1 MGSTVSRFADRDI
14 TSWKSTDYLY
24 KKEPCPLPTQA
35 RGLFTCMDGGEERI
49 VARGYDKFF
58 NINEV
63 RKTSWQWIEEN
74 THGPYELTVKED
86 GCLIL
91 AGGLD
96 KGKTLLLT
104 DKHSINAPHVQAA
117 SKWMEEQLHQAGK
130 TCEELATFLYENNAT
145 AVFELC
151 DDEFEEQILEYPER
165 ARGLYLHGI
174 NRNAVN
180 LDTWPSAEVAKLATY
195 FGFRAVERFEYDS
208 IQEGCKLADK
218 VRKDQALEGRIIEGF
233 VVRCKLNGSDKPY
246 MFKIKYDVPYLM
258 FREWREVTLRI
269 ISKKPYWTTYSTTKH
284 YASWVKQQLRINP
297 DSFAKCSKKKGTI
310 GLRKQFLEFYKQ
322 HGGNEEDM
330 YEQISQICGE
340 TKVLLLPVGSIGCGK
355 TTVSLA
361 LSRLFGFA
369 HVQGDD
375 MAAVKNARGMF
386 QQAVL
391 EGFEGHKFV
400 VADRCNH
407 IRNLRQ
413 ALTSEIQTE
422 LVNCRIV
429 ALYWPQ
435 DSASA
440 QSILDKN
447 VSRVLARGNAHQSFT
462 PARVPNFRRV
472 MNGYM
477 TAFAPLDLESKSDK
491 LISDVVELDPLADS
505 DVNLQAAVDTL
516 CDMFPDTLKRPS
528 AVEVSQALEEALAY
542 KPVAQHAVHAG
553 KKDKKAFYA
562 SLVPNNVNIKQW
574 LEDTIATN
582 EGEDWRMCRKQLNAS
597 EYNQDCHIELT
608 NAASKGNGRLRLLY
622 KGYTELFSK
631 TDLVAGIEVACT
643 ADYIVSDGRV
653 MALRVN
659 SMITNNSDKRI
670 PARIVKETLADGT
683 VSIECVHGIPY
694 IVLCASK
701 NAEAAQASEML
712 KQVFG
717 FENASVPQ
725 DCPAGWAIVPVQLS
739 FTTSFEKIS

>member
-35 RGLFTCMDGGEERI
+35 RGLFTGVDDGEERI

-130 TCEELATFLYENNAT
+130 TREELATFLYENNAT

-174 NRNAVN
+174 NRNAVS

-208 IQEGCKLADK
+208 IQEGCMLADK

-269 ISKKPYWTTYSTTKH
+269 ISKKPYWTTYSMTKH
-284 YASWVKQQLRINP
+284 YASWAKQQLRNNP
-297 DSFAKCSKKKGTI
+297 ESFAKCSKKKGTI

-355 TTVSLA
+355 TTASLA
-361 LSRLFGFA
+361 LSKLFGFA

-375 MAAVKNARGMF
+375 MAAVKNARGAF

-391 EGFEGHKFV
+391 EGFDGHKFV

-435 DSASA
+435 DSAPA

-505 DVNLQAAVDTL
+505 DVNLQVAVDTL

-542 KPVAQHAVHAG
+542 KPAAQHAVHAG

-562 SLVPNNVNIKQW
+562 GLVPNNVNIKQW

-608 NAASKGNGRLRLLY
+608 NAASKSNGRLRLLY

-631 TDLVAGIEVACT
+631 TDLVADIEVACT
-643 ADYIVSDGRV
+643 ADYIVSNGNM

-670 PARIVKETLADGT
+670 PARIVKETLADST
-683 VSIECVHGIPY
+683 VSIECVHDIPY

-701 NAEAAQASEML
+701 NAEAAQASDML
-712 KQVFG
+712 KQ
-717 FENASVPQ
+717 
-725 DCPAGWAIVPVQLS
+725 
-739 FTTSFEKIS
+739 